1 MIFSG
6 IKNATADVF
15 LLNIFVQRINSFS
28 DVGFCV
34 PALQAPKIRWAF
46 DIFAAVCR
54 CKSYIALF
62 SELTHVVVISIIENG
77 NNRNQ
82 PSAPSPYVLL
92 SPACLNIHHPLQL
105 KEE

>member
-1 MIFSG
+1 MR
-6 IKNATADVF
+6 NV
-15 LLNIFVQRINSFS
+15 IFVQRINSFS

-34 PALQAPKIRWAF
+34 PALQAPKF
-46 DIFAAVCR
+46 DGPLIFAAVCR

-92 SPACLNIHHPLQL
+92 SPACLNIHVAVVVVMGCRTR
-105 KEE
+105 